1 MIPRERTM
9 KRIRPFINT
18 ELIKVI
24 TGMRRC
30 GKSVMLELIKDE
42 LRAQGVPDDRIISF
56 NFEQFANAPLCT
68 ATTLHAELT
77 RQIDG
82 HKGKFYLFFDEIQEV
97 TGWEKCINS
106 CRLDF
111 D

>member
-9 KRIRPFINT
+9 RRIRPFINT

-24 TGMRRC
+24 SGMRRC

-56 NFEQFANAPLCT
+56 NFE
-68 ATTLHAELT
+68 
-77 RQIDG
+77 
-82 HKGKFYLFFDEIQEV
+82 
-97 TGWEKCINS
+97 
-106 CRLDF
+106 
-111 D
+111 